1 MSNLE
6 EEDFRQSMRRIAA
19 TVCIISCERG
29 GVRSGITLTSV
40 TSLCFNPLSI
50 LACVN
55 KASSVIE
62 PLLDR
67 GAYCIN
73 VLQKSQVDISKRF
86 SSRLPA
92 SERFGIGDWG
102 SGPSNIPYLCDA
114 QANLFCEIDQS
125 LAYATH
131 QILIG
136 RVIGVNFIKK
146 VDPLIYQDGR
156 YAGCEP
162 LALSEA
168 A

>member
-1 MSNLE
+1 MSDLQE
-6 EEDFRQSMRRIAA
+6 ENFRQSMRRLAA

-40 TSLCFNPLSI
+40 TSLCFDPLSI

-55 KASSVIE
+55 KTSSVIG

-86 SSRLPA
+86 SSRVPT
-92 SERFGIGDWG
+92 SERFDLGNWA
-102 SGPSNIPYLCDA
+102 SGPSGIPYLCGA

-136 RVIGVNFIKK
+136 RVISANFIEK